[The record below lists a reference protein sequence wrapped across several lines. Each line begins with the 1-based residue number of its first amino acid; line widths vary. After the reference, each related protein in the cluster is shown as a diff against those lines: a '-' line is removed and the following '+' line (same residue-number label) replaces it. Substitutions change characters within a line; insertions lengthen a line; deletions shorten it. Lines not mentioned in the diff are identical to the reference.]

1 MNADLIKV
9 LSAEE
14 YAALQLRALYAGKG
28 FTQYKMSKFEEYDL
42 YAQNKDFLVS
52 GSVIT
57 FTDTDGRLMA
67 LKPDVT
73 LSIIKNTDVDPCS
86 TTRLFY
92 NENVYRVAKGTNSF
106 KEIPQAGVECMGR
119 VDTDVL
125 AEVLTMAAESLALV
139 ADEFVLEV
147 SSLDVVDAVLAA
159 AGLDESA
166 KAKAKRALADKN
178 VGQLTSLA
186 KDCDLGEKETA
197 AIALLAET
205 YGAPC
210 EVMQK
215 LNSLCI
221 TDEISAAVAE
231 FVAVLDRLLQSG
243 FSSKISVDFSV
254 VNDGAY
260 YNGIAFRGF
269 ALGIA
274 TRVVSGG
281 QYDRLIEK
289 MGKKA
294 RAVGF
299 AVYLDEIGR
308 VKGAKNG

>member
-186 KDCDLGEKETA
+186 KDCDLGEKEAA

-210 EVMQK
+210 EVVQK

>member
-186 KDCDLGEKETA
+186 KDCDLGAKEAA

-215 LNSLCI
+215 LNALCI
-221 TDEISAAVAE
+221 TEEISLAVSE
-231 FVAVLDRLLQSG
+231 FVAVLDRLLLSG